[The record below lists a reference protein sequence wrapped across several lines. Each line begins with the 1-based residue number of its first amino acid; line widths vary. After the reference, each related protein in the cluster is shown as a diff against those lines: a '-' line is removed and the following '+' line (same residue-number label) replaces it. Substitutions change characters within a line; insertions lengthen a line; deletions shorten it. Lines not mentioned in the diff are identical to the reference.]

1 MPGMHALPLPHL
13 SDPDPDAEPDDSE
26 NSDHETQ
33 TGPDIEPANQF
44 IPLTAP
50 LVRAD
55 LSKRG
60 PIGRVV
66 AEWSR
71 LCRRPDALDHVNSWT
86 FIDPPVSHLDEVL
99 VRSGFG
105 GATTDSVGDR
115 VLWHLADLSRTDEL
129 AARIVLHRILPA
141 LMSIARR
148 RGRIHPQGPYAA
160 MEELLTTA
168 WSVIRTYPSERR
180 PRKVAANLVRDCE
193 YHAFVRPQRLRRAE
207 EVPFEQMGAIAA
219 TPQDPEPADELAEVL
234 TDALAAGVNGRDI
247 ALLRALADGRSSTEI
262 ALELGVSP
270 RTVRN
275 WRLRAI
281 KAVRD
286 TLE

>member
-1 MPGMHALPLPHL
+1 MHALPC
-13 SDPDPDAEPDDSE
+13 PDIPVPARDDSEPDDPTPDRTG
-26 NSDHETQ
+26 SD
-33 TGPDIEPANQF
+33 DF
-44 IPLTAP
+44 IPLTEP

-55 LSKRG
+55 LSRRG
-60 PIGRVV
+60 PVGRVV
-66 AEWSR
+66 TEWSR
-71 LCRRPDALDHVNSWT
+71 LCRRPDVLRRVNGWS
-86 FIDPPVSHLDEVL
+86 FIDPPVAHLDDVL

-105 GATTDSVGDR
+105 GEATDSDGDR
-115 VLWHLADLSRTDEL
+115 ILWHLADLARTDDL

-148 RGRIHPQGPYAA
+148 RGRIHPHGPYAA

-207 EVPFEQMGAIAA
+207 EIPVEDMRIIAD
-219 TPQDPEPADELAEVL
+219 TPTDPEPADELDEVL
-234 TDALAAGVNGRDI
+234 DDALAAGVSERDI
-247 ALLRALADGRSSTEI
+247 DLLRALASGTSSAELAEI
-262 ALELGVSP
+262 LGVSP

-281 KAVRD
+281 DAVRESLRHD
-286 TLE
+286 AG

>member
-1 MPGMHALPLPHL
+1 MPGMHALPLPNL
-13 SDPDPDAEPDDSE
+13 SDPDPDSEPDDGADTE
-26 NSDHETQ
+26 
-33 TGPDIEPANQF
+33 PDTSPDAAPADRF

-60 PIGRVV
+60 PVGRVV

-207 EVPFEQMGAIAA
+207 EIPFEQMGTIAA
-219 TPQDPEPADELAEVL
+219 TPGDPEPADELTEVL
-234 TDALAAGVNGRDI
+234 ADALAAGVNGRDI
-247 ALLRALADGRSSTEI
+247 DLLRALADGRSSTEL

-281 KAVRD
+281 EAVRG
-286 TLE
+286 TLG